1 MVFGLTIGTER
12 AAALERAIQHELT
25 ARGYSPEGD
34 NVMAE
39 YITIM
44 IINNKTS
51 GQITSELE
59 DLIGSDFD
67 HSFTD
72 WLFQEAA
79 KGASGPDVIP
89 PEATPPEETPEVTP
103 EATQSA
109 APELSRRPP
118 NSGRSGLYHQA
129 LSQVIPSTAQ
139 KRSASARSPSPSH
152 PSKIRRTDVPTGPRA
167 MLREGP
173 PLSNSRSLLDRVGG
187 RNGPTQNGYGQ
198 DDIQARID
206 NITNTPD
213 ANMMMA
219 AGYPGMNGMDMNAMA
234 ASAMGNPL
242 MLQEL
247 MMNQMAL
254 MAQISGMMGPGQ
266 FNASGFPMQNG
277 MPGDMNMFQN
287 GGMNGFQNG
296 PQGMNG
302 NTRGRGSGRGR
313 GNGRGRGG
321 HTPSLS
327 GSKPA
332 EGVVEAEPAQQIPI
346 VAPTPTAPKPAHAAA
361 PSGVSQQRLGYVYP
375 ERPQSP
381 TLCKFG
387 LKCTNPH
394 CRWTHPSPVA
404 TVESGVV
411 TSTEACEQGKDCKD
425 KDCVKAHVSPAVL
438 TAKDHPPPA
447 APVSQPSHHHPSP
460 VPCRFG
466 AACTRLNCTFSHP
479 PRPSNNSS
487 HFAQQCRYGA
497 GCTRATCQFQHPEGR
512 VLPTAFH
519 RGLSTSA
526 PLVNVQAPETGSM
539 GGPSPH
545 KSVKFSSSAAVKEK
559 LEKLEQEK
567 LRVEKGLKLKEAE
580 AASKDSKSQV
590 AITA

>member
-39 YITIM
+39 YVTIM

-79 KGASGPDVIP
+79 KGASGPDVTP
-89 PEATPPEETPEVTP
+89 PEATPPEEIPDVAP

-118 NSGRSGLYHQA
+118 NPGRSGLYHQA
-129 LSQVIPSTAQ
+129 LSQAIPSTAQ

-327 GSKPA
+327 GSKLA

-346 VAPTPTAPKPAHAAA
+346 VAPTPTAAKPAHAAA
-361 PSGVSQQRLGYVYP
+361 PSGTSQQRLGYVYP

-411 TSTEACEQGKDCKD
+411 TSTEACENGKDCKD

-438 TAKDHPPPA
+438 TAK

-466 AACTRLNCTFSHP
+466 AGCTRPNCTFSHP
-479 PRPSNNSS
+479 SRPSNNSS
-487 HFAQQCRYGA
+487 HFTQQCRYGA
-497 GCTRATCQFQHPEGR
+497 GCTRAACQFQHPEGR

-545 KSVKFSSSAAVKEK
+545 KSVKFSSSAAVKER